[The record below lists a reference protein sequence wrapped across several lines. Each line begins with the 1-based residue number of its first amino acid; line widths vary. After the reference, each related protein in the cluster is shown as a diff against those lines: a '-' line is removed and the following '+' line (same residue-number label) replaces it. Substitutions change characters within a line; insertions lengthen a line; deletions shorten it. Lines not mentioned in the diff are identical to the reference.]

1 MKHGNPVGNTLHL
14 SAYAFTLARTA
25 LLLGTI
31 RLKDHWNSWMTML
44 LHPASL
50 PVPLWPPLSVL
61 YLWCEGLYNLDHINR
76 RMPGTLFDIKFDYT
90 LINMACIS
98 RGIIMENID
107 RSLKASEELHN
118 IFSLESELLFRQTCP
133 FIVLISKEEEETSL
147 ACLESEGNIKGA
159 V

>member
-1 MKHGNPVGNTLHL
+1 
-14 SAYAFTLARTA
+14 
-25 LLLGTI
+25 
-31 RLKDHWNSWMTML
+31 
-44 LHPASL
+44 
-50 PVPLWPPLSVL
+50 
-61 YLWCEGLYNLDHINR
+61 
-76 RMPGTLFDIKFDYT
+76 MPGTLFDIKFDYT

-107 RSLKASEELHN
+107 RSLKASEELYN